1 MESAGEFKT
10 TLPLANDSNSPME
23 TETLLVPAAPAQFP
37 GSFAPDLRD
46 AHQAVA
52 RVAGWKRIRVYFTD
66 GWDDVQLW
74 KSAVS
79 LLLVPRRAIIL
90 ISRPVMQFI
99 EFVGSTCLCYLS
111 AMITITIINSNTTQ
125 VAAYVGI
132 TNIFLLWLFIS
143 ALAPASGGHINPII
157 TFATLLAGLTGFPR
171 AVLYL
176 IGQIAGA
183 ALAGGLIRGSLG
195 AERIAAFHGGGCYL
209 DTSLMTEGQAYLVE
223 SVLSF
228 TLLFLSFGVGLDPRQ
243 AQLFGPKLGPFM
255 VGCSLGLTSFA
266 SIGLAP
272 GYPGGQM
279 NPGRC
284 FAFAVARGVFK
295 HQWIWWF
302 GPVTGVAV
310 QACVYR
316 FAPPYRKEKAVA
328 RDA

>member
-10 TLPLANDSNSPME
+10 TLPLANTSDSPME

-46 AHQAVA
+46 DHRTVS
-52 RVAGWKRIRVYFTD
+52 RGSGGKRIRVYFTD

-74 KSAVS
+74 KSA
-79 LLLVPRRAIIL
+79 IL
-90 ISRPVMQFI
+90 TSHAVMQFI

-125 VAAYVGI
+125 IAAYVGI

-143 ALAPASGGHINPII
+143 ALAPVSGGHINPII
-157 TFATLLAGLTGFPR
+157 TFATLLAGLTKFSR

-176 IGQIAGA
+176 VGQTAGA

-195 AERIAAFHGGGCYL
+195 AERTATFHGGGCYL
-209 DTSLMTEGQAYLVE
+209 DTNLMTEGQAYLVE
-223 SVLSF
+223 SVLAF
-228 TLLFLSFGVGLDPRQ
+228 TLLSIHFELAKLVRFLSFGVGLDPRQ

-255 VGCSLGLTSFA
+255 VGCTLGLTSFA
-266 SIGLAP
+266 SIGLAV
-272 GYPGGQM
+272 GYPGAQM

-284 FAFAVARGVFK
+284 FAFAVARGEFK

-302 GPVTGVAV
+302 GPVTGAVV

-316 FAPPYRKEKAVA
+316 FAPPYRKEKAGA
-328 RDA
+328 RSA

>member
-1 MESAGEFKT
+1 MESVGGFKT
-10 TLPLANDSNSPME
+10 TLPLTNTSDNPME

-46 AHQAVA
+46 DHRTVA
-52 RVAGWKRIRVYFTD
+52 RAAGGKHIQVYFTD

-74 KSAVS
+74 KSA
-79 LLLVPRRAIIL
+79 
-90 ISRPVMQFI
+90 FI

-111 AMITITIINSNTTQ
+111 AMITITIINSATKQ

-132 TNIFLLWLFIS
+132 TNVFLLWLFIS
-143 ALAPASGGHINPII
+143 ALAPVSGGHINPII
-157 TFATLLAGLTGFPR
+157 TFATFLAGLTKFSR

-176 IGQIAGA
+176 VGQTAGA

-195 AERIAAFHGGGCYL
+195 AERTATFHGGGCYL
-209 DTSLMTEGQAYLVE
+209 DTNLMTEGQAYLVE
-223 SVLSF
+223 SVLAF
-228 TLLFLSFGVGLDPRQ
+228 ILLPANIARFLSFGVGLDPRQ

-255 VGCSLGLTSFA
+255 VGCTLGLTSFA
-266 SIGLAP
+266 SVGLAV
-272 GYPGGQM
+272 GYPGAQM

-284 FAFAVARGVFK
+284 FAFAVARGEFK

-302 GPVTGVAV
+302 GPVTGAVV

-316 FAPPYRKEKAVA
+316 FAPPYRKEKASA
-328 RDA
+328 RSA

>member
-74 KSAVS
+74 KSA
-79 LLLVPRRAIIL
+79 
-90 ISRPVMQFI
+90 FI

-195 AERIAAFHGGGCYL
+195 AERIAA
-209 DTSLMTEGQAYLVE
+209 
-223 SVLSF
+223 SVLPVF
-228 TLLFLSFGVGLDPRQ
+228 LLSKGH
-243 AQLFGPKLGPFM
+243 
-255 VGCSLGLTSFA
+255 LT
-266 SIGLAP
+266 
-272 GYPGGQM
+272 
-279 NPGRC
+279 
-284 FAFAVARGVFK
+284 
-295 HQWIWWF
+295 
-302 GPVTGVAV
+302 T
-310 QACVYR
+310 
-316 FAPPYRKEKAVA
+316 E
-328 RDA
+328 